1 VDSIQLVGYAA
12 AVCTTVSHIP
22 QLMRVWRTR
31 STEDISL
38 RMFLILA
45 AGLALWTA
53 FGVLTGSMPIIAANA
68 VSFVFAST
76 ILGFKLRY
84 G

>member
-1 VDSIQLVGYAA
+1 LDFTDLIGYAA
-12 AVCTTVSHIP
+12 AICTTVSHVP

-31 STEDISL
+31 STKDVSL
-38 RMFLILA
+38 RMFAILA

-53 FGVLTGSMPIIAANA
+53 FGILTGSMPIIVANA
-68 VSFVFAST
+68 LSFVLAST

>member
-1 VDSIQLVGYAA
+1 MNSIELVGYAA

-22 QLMRVWRTR
+22 QVMRVWRTR

-38 RMFLILA
+38 RMFMILA
-45 AGLALWTA
+45 VGLALWTA
-53 FGVLTGSMPIIAANA
+53 FGFLTGAMPIILANA
-68 VSFVFAST
+68 VSFLFAST
-76 ILGFKLRY
+76 IVVFKLRY

>member
-53 FGVLTGSMPIIAANA
+53 FGVLTGSMPIIVANA